1 MRSKQ
6 VLYLKKK
13 KNKAQTNKIVHNSAI
28 KSMKFSFKTK
38 L

>member
-6 VLYLKKK
+6 VLYLK

-28 KSMKFSFKTK
+28 KSMKFSFKIK

>member
-6 VLYLKKK
+6 VLYLKKN
-13 KNKAQTNKIVHNSAI
+13 NKAQTNKIVHNSAI
-28 KSMKFSFKTK
+28 KSMKFSFKIK